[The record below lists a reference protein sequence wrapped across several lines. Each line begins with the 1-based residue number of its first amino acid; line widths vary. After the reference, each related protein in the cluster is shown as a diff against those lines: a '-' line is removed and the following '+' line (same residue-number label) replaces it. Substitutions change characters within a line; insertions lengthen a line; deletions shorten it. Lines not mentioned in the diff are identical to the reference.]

1 MKFYGLCFDL
11 HLSLGLI
18 RVRQFF
24 KNRRHRLTGLEA
36 ISASNGWS
44 MAVLG
49 ISIVFS
55 GLVVLSLAISQLKK
69 IVDLLEK
76 KETGPEQK
84 DAPAGEPLIPPEDFP
99 SPKDSPE
106 DIHET
111 ALRYK
116 PLFEKLGDTFQLSE
130 LYRLSQAG
138 AYPHPHLTIKTFR
151 QVQILTP
158 VGDGNFKWHLTP
170 PA

>member
-1 MKFYGLCFDL
+1 
-11 HLSLGLI
+11 
-18 RVRQFF
+18 
-24 KNRRHRLTGLEA
+24 
-36 ISASNGWS
+36 

-55 GLVVLSLAISQLKK
+55 GLVFLSLAISQLKK
-69 IVDLLEK
+69 IIDLLEK
-76 KETGPEQK
+76 KGKGPEQK
-84 DAPAGEPLIPPEDFP
+84 DAPADDTLIPPEDFL
-99 SPKDSPE
+99 SPEVFPE

-111 ALRYK
+111 ALLYK

-138 AYPHPHLTIKTFR
+138 EYPHPHLTIKTLR
-151 QVQILTP
+151 QAQILIP
-158 VGDGNFKWHLTP
+158 VGDGNFTWSLTP